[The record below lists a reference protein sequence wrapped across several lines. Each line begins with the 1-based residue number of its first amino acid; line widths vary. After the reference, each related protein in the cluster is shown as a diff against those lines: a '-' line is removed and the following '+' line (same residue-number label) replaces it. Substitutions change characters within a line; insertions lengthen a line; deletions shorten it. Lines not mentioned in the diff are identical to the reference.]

1 MFKRM
6 PLKRV
11 LGALQRLGNA
21 TKKRSEGGDC
31 GIRLGVLNYLN
42 ATAFYY
48 FSYDNGISTNSC
60 EGSHDDR
67 THQ

>member
-1 MFKRM
+1 M
-6 PLKRV
+6 
-11 LGALQRLGNA
+11 ARLENA